1 VRGGEAWLFP
11 NETLDKP
18 ILKDN
23 IWTRNFV
30 PQLRAIGMEWANFQ
44 VMRRTFATLTKR
56 VGVDPHT
63 RSAQM
68 GNTVD
73 VNENVYAVTQLE
85 DKLAA
90 VSKLETVVGNGDDEE
105 PSEH

>member
-1 VRGGEAWLFP
+1 
-11 NETLDKP
+11 
-18 ILKDN
+18 
-23 IWTRNFV
+23 
-30 PQLRAIGMEWANFQ
+30 
-44 VMRRTFATLTKR
+44 LTKQ

-73 VNENVYAVTQLE
+73 VNENVYAVTQLQ

-90 VSKLETVVGNGDDEE
+90 VCKLETVVGNGDDEE
-105 PSEH
+105 PSKD